1 MPPSNR
7 ANAKGPP
14 SPAIV
19 SLRMYMRARKVP
31 PQARLDLL
39 TGRLRALGA
48 VDAEGGWLLGY
59 AFAFGQM

>member
-1 MPPSNR
+1 
-7 ANAKGPP
+7 
-14 SPAIV
+14 
-19 SLRMYMRARKVP
+19 MYMRARKVP

-48 VDAEGGWLLGY
+48 VDTEGGWLLGY